1 MKAENDVVGFGF
13 VNLIRFC
20 DSMLEI
26 FVHVVFIVF
35 LKVFFDFFG
44 YF

>member
-1 MKAENDVVGFGF
+1 MKAENDVAGFGF
-13 VNLIRFC
+13 VNLVRLC
-20 DSMLEI
+20 DSLLEI

-44 YF
+44 DF